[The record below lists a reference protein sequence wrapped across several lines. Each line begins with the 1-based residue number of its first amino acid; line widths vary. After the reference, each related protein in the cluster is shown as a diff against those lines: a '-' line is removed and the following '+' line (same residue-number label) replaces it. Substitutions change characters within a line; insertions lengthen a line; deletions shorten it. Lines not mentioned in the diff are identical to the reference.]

1 MFFGGDPFEHFA
13 QQHGAGGGRA
23 RRADANVDT
32 TKLYETLNVSLS
44 WVSSWQVS
52 LFLVL
57 LLWGQPTGCVELIRF
72 SRERKQVA
80 NDPRGGAFC
89 WCLSEFLPVLPTKG
103 P

>member
-52 LFLVL
+52 VLVL
-57 LLWGQPTGCVELIRF
+57 GFV
-72 SRERKQVA
+72 V
-80 NDPRGGAFC
+80 
-89 WCLSEFLPVLPTKG
+89 VLGTADWLCG
-103 P
+103 VDSFQ